1 MLTRFSQGYED
12 QFQHEVMKTPTFK
25 TFEILPENIENM
37 AQKYFRTQYFYSY
50 HKNVIFLSGDNAIKD
65 HWTCATQSL
74 LSSFVTVKNILHLC
88 SAT

>member
-12 QFQHEVMKTPTFK
+12 QFQYEVMKTPTFK